1 MSIQTEPG
9 RAAAAAIV
17 CLLSIVALAAPALGQ
32 PMARKVPEDQDKL
45 AWLGCW
51 DLMADPEDGSQ
62 ESPKEQ
68 QKICVAPGDAP
79 KTLDMT
85 VLVDDQIVAAETV
98 VTDGSRQPVS
108 EGGCDGWIRSILSED
123 RRRLY
128 MQSETTCA
136 DDNPMNLTGASMMVS
151 GDLWVD
157 IHVLRIDG
165 EREVV
170 IRRYRPVGAD
180 IARLPGALP
189 TAMHS
194 VRLAAAARLSADN
207 VVEALRVVDPAVVE
221 AMLLESKASF
231 GIDSDLLLRLDDAGV
246 PGEVV
251 DLMVAL
257 SFPEYFAVEDG
268 TVTRQPEVYYESY
281 GSPWYPYYGYGY
293 GYGHYY
299 HHRYR
304 HGGGHHDKG
313 HGGKVIRGRGFV
325 SVRTINKPSG
335 GFSGFL
341 QGLSNTGGGGGMGGG
356 ASGGSSSGNAGSV
369 SGSGFKS
376 GNSTSTRPAVPKWK

>member
-1 MSIQTEPG
+1 
-9 RAAAAAIV
+9 
-17 CLLSIVALAAPALGQ
+17 
-32 PMARKVPEDQDKL
+32 
-45 AWLGCW
+45 
-51 DLMADPEDGSQ
+51 
-62 ESPKEQ
+62 
-68 QKICVAPGDAP
+68 
-79 KTLDMT
+79 
-85 VLVDDQIVAAETV
+85 
-98 VTDGSRQPVS
+98 
-108 EGGCDGWIRSILSED
+108 
-123 RRRLY
+123 
-128 MQSETTCA
+128 MQSETICA
-136 DDNPMNLTGASMMVS
+136 DDSPMNLSGASLMVS
-151 GDLWVD
+151 GDRWVD

-170 IRRYRPVGAD
+170 IRRYRPVDAE

-221 AMLLESKASF
+221 AMLLESEASF

-246 PGEVV
+246 PDEIV

-268 TVTRQPEVYYESY
+268 TVTRPPEVYYGSY
-281 GSPWYPYYGYGY
+281 GSPWYPYYGWGY

-299 HHRYR
+299 HRRYH

-325 SVRTINKPSG
+325 SVHTLNKPDG

-341 QGLSNTGGGGGMGGG
+341 QGLSNTGGGGAFSGGFP
-356 ASGGSSSGNAGSV
+356 SGSSSGNTGSV
-369 SGSGFKS
+369 SGSGFTS
-376 GNSTSTRPAVPKWK
+376 SNSNSNRPAVPK

>member
-1 MSIQTEPG
+1 MSIRPEPG
-9 RAAAAAIV
+9 GAAAAAIV
-17 CLLSIVALAAPALGQ
+17 CLLSIVALATPALGQ

-51 DLMADPEDGSQ
+51 DLMADPEDDSQ
-62 ESPKEQ
+62 ESPKERQ
-68 QKICVAPGDAP
+68 VICVAPGDAP

-85 VLVDDQIVAAETV
+85 VLVDDQVVAAETV
-98 VTDGSRQPVS
+98 VPDGSRQPVS
-108 EGGCDGWIRSILSED
+108 ESGCDGWIRSILSED

-136 DDNPMNLTGASMMVS
+136 DDNPMNLSGASMMVS
-151 GDLWVD
+151 GDRWVD
-157 IHVLRIDG
+157 IHVLTIDG

-189 TAMHS
+189 TAMHA
-194 VRLAAAARLSADN
+194 VRLAAAARLSVDN
-207 VVEALRVVDPAVVE
+207 VVEALQVVDPAVVE

-246 PGEVV
+246 PDEIV

-268 TVTRQPEVYYESY
+268 SVTRQPEVYYESY
-281 GSPWYPYYGYGY
+281 GPPWYPYYG
-293 GYGHYY
+293 
-299 HHRYR
+299 
-304 HGGGHHDKG
+304 
-313 HGGKVIRGRGFV
+313 
-325 SVRTINKPSG
+325 
-335 GFSGFL
+335 
-341 QGLSNTGGGGGMGGG
+341 
-356 ASGGSSSGNAGSV
+356 
-369 SGSGFKS
+369 
-376 GNSTSTRPAVPKWK
+376 